1 VQVLP
6 AYQPA
11 QFAARVHCFRSNPP
25 ARSRAASAPAAAQ
38 ALFNAHGVGEVA
50 LGSSTSQLFAAVADA
65 YRRTGGI
72 GPGDEIVVQEAC
84 HEANAGPWV
93 RLAEATGATLVW
105 WRVRDGPA
113 AESSLDD
120 LAALLSPRCAAAPRT
135 RSWGHTPA
143 LSSLCACVHLGGN
156 VCRERAARCAMGGCC
171 LGRGLAEAIGM

>member
-1 VQVLP
+1 MH
-6 AYQPA
+6 A
-11 QFAARVHCFRSNPP
+11 FRSDPP
-25 ARSRAASAPAAAQ
+25 ARTSAAAAPAGAQ
-38 ALFNAHGVGEVA
+38 VLFNAHGVGEVA

-65 YRRTGGI
+65 YRRTGGV
-72 GPGDEIVVQEAC
+72 GPGDEIIVQEAC

-135 RSWGHTPA
+135 SWGNVPA
-143 LSSLCACVHLGGN
+143 LLLPLYPCMHHGEN
-156 VCRERAARCAMGGCC
+156 MRQKRAARCDLPLPGG
-171 LGRGLAEAIGM
+171 GQRHAITDCA